1 MDHRTIITKIQ
12 SFVERELTNQVFE
25 FVDQCT
31 SGDIRSFE
39 ADLWE
44 LVLELYNL
52 TAECILAESAR
63 QVEEELR
70 AKAKSLG
77 LRKMESRPL
86 KVQIR
91 TGHYVKVQGL
101 YARQVPRGY
110 QGKRQLLSAHWK
122 LLRGA
127 SPSYYSTVCLF
138 SVVSPS
144 FEVAS
149 HILSVQGVKHNR
161 DRIQKLCSALG
172 QHCKDHQAE
181 LSRSPGET
189 LKGKRVLIGIDG
201 GRTRMRQ
208 YTGSKNEAGN
218 ARFNTPWMEPKMFV
232 IEVLDEHGNLDRSEL
247 PLYGCLFGDDEL
259 FDLLDQHLKGLDIE
273 QAQQVQIV
281 ADGALWIWNRVKQR
295 LLDLGVE
302 AHKIVETVDFYH
314 ASEYVHKIVAGL
326 GGKLKKKASSILKTF
341 KQWLWEGNIKS
352 IVDQCKQYF
361 SKPSPD
367 ITRYID
373 YLDKNKG
380 RMTYQHFRE
389 QKLVCGSGVIESG
402 IRRVINLRFKNASAF
417 WNPKNV
423 EMLYFLRATLLAY
436 RWNILINN
444 LVAI

>member
-1 MDHRTIITKIQ
+1 MSGDLQ
-12 SFVERELTNQVFE
+12 SFEDNLWQLTLSMYNRIA
-25 FVDQCT
+25 
-31 SGDIRSFE
+31 S
-39 ADLWE
+39 
-44 LVLELYNL
+44 LVLSRSSKAL
-52 TAECILAESAR
+52 
-63 QVEEELR
+63 EEELR
-70 AKAKSLG
+70 EKGRLLG
-77 LRKMESRPL
+77 LRKLERRPVS
-86 KVQIR
+86 VQIR
-91 TGHYVKVQGL
+91 TGHYVKVEGL
-101 YARQVPRGY
+101 YARQVPGGY

-127 SPSYYSTVCLF
+127 SPSYYSTACLF

-149 HILSVQGVKHNR
+149 HILSVQGVEHNR

-172 QHCKDHQAE
+172 QRCKDDQAE
-181 LSRSPGET
+181 LSRRPGET

-201 GRTRMRQ
+201 GRTRMRA
-208 YTGSKNEAGN
+208 YTGIKNEAGN

-232 IEVLDEHGNLDRSEL
+232 IEVLDEQGKLDRSEL

-259 FDLLDQHLKGLDIE
+259 FDLLDQHLTGLDIAG
-273 QAQQVQIV
+273 AQQVQIV

-295 LLDLGVE
+295 LLALGVE
-302 AHKIVETVDFYH
+302 AQKIVETVDFYH

-352 IVDQCKQYF
+352 IVDQCNQYF
-361 SKPSPD
+361 TKPSPD
-367 ITRYID
+367 IKRYID
-373 YLDKNKG
+373 YLDKNEG
-380 RMTYQHFRE
+380 RMIYQRFRE

-423 EMLYFLRATLLAY
+423 EMLYFLRATLLAF

-444 LVAI
+444 LVVF

>member
-1 MDHRTIITKIQ
+1 M
-12 SFVERELTNQVFE
+12 
-25 FVDQCT
+25 DQCT
-31 SGDIRSFE
+31 SETKIQRFFEKELREELGEYIEQCKSGDLLSFE
-39 ADLWE
+39 DNLWQFTLGIYNSIAS
-44 LVLELYNL
+44 LVLSLTSKEL
-52 TAECILAESAR
+52 
-63 QVEEELR
+63 EEELKEKAR
-70 AKAKSLG
+70 AIG
-77 LRKMESRPL
+77 LRKLESRQV

-91 TGHYVKVQGL
+91 TGYYVKVQGL

-110 QGKRQLLSAHWK
+110 PGKRQLLSAHWK

-149 HILSVQGVKHNR
+149 HILSVQGVEHNR
-161 DRIQKLCSALG
+161 DRLQKLCYALG
-172 QHCKDHQAE
+172 QHCKDHQAK
-181 LSRSPGET
+181 LSQGPGET

-201 GRTRMRQ
+201 GRTRMRE

-218 ARFNTPWMEPKMFV
+218 ARFKTPWMEPKMFV

-259 FDLLDQHLKGLDIE
+259 FDLLDQHLKGLDID

-281 ADGALWIWNRVKQR
+281 ADGAPWIWNRVKQR
-295 LLDLGVE
+295 LLDLGLE

-326 GGKLKKKASSILKTF
+326 GRKLKKKANSILQQF
-341 KQWLWEGNIKS
+341 KQWLWEGDIQS
-352 IVDQCKQYF
+352 IVEQCDQYF
-361 SKPSPD
+361 TKPNPD
-367 ITRYID
+367 IKRYIG
-373 YLDKNKG
+373 YLDKNKD
-380 RMTYQHFRE
+380 RMTYQLFRG
-389 QKLVCGSGVIESG
+389 QNLVCGSGVIESG

-423 EMLYFLRATLLAY
+423 EMLYFLRATLLAF

-444 LVAI
+444 LVTL